1 MSFVQS
7 ACNGMGIF
15 DPPVSSFPVS
25 FTAANLIGTAIV
37 VDVIWQT
44 THASGTIAL
53 SDSAGNTYVQ
63 IFQREYTTSGLY
75 AESWIA
81 VNGIGGAN
89 TVTATYT
96 GTASIT
102 HTSMAIHEYA
112 DIVSASPVDTYD
124 SSVWNNTSARSVTQN
139 ITRTKS
145 HEILHAW
152 GCVNVNFGTV
162 AIVPP
167 VGFNVRENCI
177 FVDLITTCDLQVT
190 AAPGA
195 YSTTFSYTYLGSLLF
210 VRPMT
215 GALIALE
222 CLSVPTATTEYLIIQ
237 DPQIGYTDRTS
248 YLNFDDSATFDLA
261 LRQRGTASCTLYLAA
276 ANSYAPTLGTQCFLY
291 DRNSSGTSAVF
302 GGTIDD
308 VKITWAGSKGDR
320 MYHLTVVSFEQ
331 CFDVLLVPPQTFF
344 YQTAAAIFTA
354 LLASVAGGV
363 PVVVGNVSGATTVI
377 NVLQTNWDRLSDVFD
392 KLATAAGCIW
402 GVDLATMSIYLKAP
416 STTAAPFTLASSQ
429 VLWETNE
436 WLQERKDYRNR
447 QIIRISPSA
456 FAQSAELFTGDG
468 STRSFTLIR
477 PAQEV
482 TFAWTTKNTQNS
494 ADGNFNANPT
504 NGDTVTIAYPE
515 TGSIFNWAPNAPY
528 SVGQVIVDPANHI
541 QVVTPFSGISGGTP
555 PSWNDTGG
563 ATGPDGSVYWQDRGL
578 SGAGG
583 IGASVYTFV
592 DTLDNTAWGNVVIG
606 VNALETA
613 QNLVDAINSTQAVA
627 GQTFSWPTWENPLVN
642 ATRSGTTV
650 RIKNKNA
657 GQDYKA
663 KLSESSGSARFY
675 WGVTSTSGGVT
686 TFGTDS
692 LQVAAEGSSNTAN
705 LYYTPGSS
713 VVTVV
718 NAPASGT
725 FLQVQYTRAAGDCIV
740 VEDTDQVIARAII
753 ENGTGKYQQILDD
766 TSNTSNT
773 NGLQT
778 AQSTLAA
785 YSVLP
790 ISFSFHT
797 VVKGLTPGML
807 LAISVT
813 KPTGLGTLINGS
825 SYVINKISAELLT
838 KQPYLDAS
846 VPNGGRY
853 RYTVTVI
860 NVQQVA
866 AWQDFW
872 KHMSSGGSGGGSGG
886 SITAGLIPG
895 GTSTTG
901 ISGIEV
907 MVPVAGHITPTI
919 GVNFTHEITLG
930 ANEILDAP
938 ATPTAG
944 SIFCIKLNQDAT
956 GGRVVTFNAFY
967 TGMSGFSLDT
977 TALTYASLTFQINAA
992 GTSAALINIPIN
1004 GSPIA

>member
-1 MSFVQS
+1 LV
-7 ACNGMGIF
+7 I
-15 DPPVSSFPVS
+15 
-25 FTAANLIGTAIV
+25 
-37 VDVIWQT
+37 DVLWQT

-81 VNGIGGAN
+81 VDGNGGAN

-96 GTASIT
+96 GSGSIT
-102 HTSMAIHEYA
+102 HISMAIHEYA
-112 DIVSASPVDTYD
+112 NVVAASPVDDYD
-124 SSVWNNTSARSVTQN
+124 SSPWDATITRSVTQT
-139 ITRTKS
+139 ITRTMS
-145 HEILHAW
+145 NEILHAW
-152 GCVNVNFGTV
+152 GCVNVGVIAVFIT
-162 AIVPP
+162 PP
-167 VGFNVRENCI
+167 AGFDVREN
-177 FVDLITTCDLQVT
+177 FVYTDTLITCDLQIT
-190 AAPGA
+190 LPAGSS
-195 YSTTFSYTYLGSLLF
+195 STTFSYEFSSALYTPPL
-210 VRPMT
+210 T
-215 GALIALE
+215 GALIALK
-222 CLSVPTATTEYLIIQ
+222 CVSTPTATTEYLIIQ
-237 DPQIGYTDRTS
+237 DPEIGYTDRS
-248 YLNFDDSATFDLA
+248 AYLNFDDAASFDVS
-261 LRQRGTASCTLYLAA
+261 LRERGNANFTLYVAA
-276 ANSYAPTLGTQCFLY
+276 ADSYAPTLGTQCFLY
-291 DRNSSGTSAVF
+291 DRNSSGTSTVF

-308 VKITWAGSKGDR
+308 VKITWIGSKGDR
-320 MYHLTVVSFEQ
+320 MYHLTAVSFEQ

-344 YQTAAAIFTA
+344 YQTAATIFTS

-363 PVVVGNVSGATTVI
+363 PVVVGNVSGATAVI
-377 NVLQTNWDRLSDVFD
+377 NVLQTNWDRLSDVFNN
-392 KLATAAGCIW
+392 LATAAGCIW
-402 GVDLATMSIYLKAP
+402 GVDLATMTIYLKAP
-416 STTAAPFTLASSQ
+416 ATTAAPFTLASSQ
-429 VLWETNE
+429 VLWDSNE

-456 FAQSAELFTGDG
+456 FAQSAELFPGDG
-468 STRSFTLIR
+468 YTQSFSLIR

-494 ADGNFNANPT
+494 ANGDFNANPT
-504 NGDTVTIAYPE
+504 SGDTVTIAYPD
-515 TGSIFNWAPNAPY
+515 TGSIFNWAENAPY

-541 QVVTPFSGISGGTP
+541 QVVTLGGTSGGSAP
-555 PSWNDTGG
+555 PWNNTGG
-563 ATGPDGSVYWQDRGL
+563 ATGPDGSLYWQDQGL

-583 IGASVYTFV
+583 IGAAVYTFV
-592 DTLDNTAWGNVVIG
+592 NTLDNTAWGDVLIG

-613 QNLVDAINSTQAVA
+613 QNLVDAINSTQSVA
-627 GQTFSWPTWENPLVN
+627 GQSFSWPTWENPLVN
-642 ATRSGTTV
+642 ASRSGSTV
-650 RIKNKNA
+650 NIKNKNA

-663 KLSESSGSARFY
+663 NLSESSGATRFY
-675 WGVTSTSGGVT
+675 WDVASTTGGIT
-686 TFGTDS
+686 TFGTAS

-713 VVTVV
+713 IVTVV

-725 FLQVQYTRAAGDCIV
+725 FLQVQYTRAASNCIV
-740 VEDTDQVIARAII
+740 VEDTAQVISRAII
-753 ENGTGKYQQILDD
+753 ENGTGKYQQITDD
-766 TSNTSNT
+766 SSNTSNT
-773 NGLQT
+773 NGLQA
-778 AQSTLAA
+778 AQATLAA

-797 VVKGLTPGML
+797 LVKGLTPGML

-825 SYVINKISAELLT
+825 YVINTISAELLT
-838 KQPYLDAS
+838 KQPYMDS
-846 VPNGGRY
+846 SIPGGGRY

-860 NVQQVA
+860 NQQQVSS
-866 AWQDFW
+866 WQDFW
-872 KHMSSGGSGGGSGG
+872 KDMSSGGGGGGG
-886 SITAGLIPG
+886 GNITAGLIPG

-919 GVNFTHEITLG
+919 GVNFTHEITLV

-938 ATPTAG
+938 TGPTSGA
-944 SIFCIKLNQDAT
+944 IFCVKLNQDAT

-977 TALTYASLTFQINAA
+977 TASTYASLTFQINAA